1 MDNPLPPGERQS
13 YSERMP
19 KGRKLAFEL
28 IQEIRVRKIIVM
40 AVIGYLWK
48 RLVAN
53 KTRPPNTIAE
63 LPETQR

>member
-1 MDNPLPPGERQS
+1 
-13 YSERMP
+13 MP